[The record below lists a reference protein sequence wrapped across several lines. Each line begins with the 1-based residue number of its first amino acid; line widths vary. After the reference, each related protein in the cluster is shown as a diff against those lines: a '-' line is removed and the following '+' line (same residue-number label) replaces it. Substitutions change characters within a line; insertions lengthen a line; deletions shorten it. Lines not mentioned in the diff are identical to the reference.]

1 VHADIMSTTSDSVRS
16 ESVLHQPLKLLDNAK
31 DCCIECFQQL
41 HSHLSV
47 LLEGTGFKMGFN
59 RAFTTLF
66 GQDVQTFIGTM
77 ILNLDQLQQQLDQ
90 GESSKNGSM
99 AAFSVINR
107 QLRVFIDSKFTLEY
121 DHYSQMT
128 KKCFADHTGIEVDTF
143 RYTLIQLLDKVKRFI
158 EEKAQ
163 HIPAYDDKVK
173 ACRVQSCDGIGDSG
187 KASDVGSVV
196 MICKGS
202 ETDKPDTTRNSVTLI
217 THDMDA
223 DFRPIKEQV
232 SCAEVPLTEHH
243 NVISDERLHTDQ
255 VMPSYDTYLLKKTDS
270 NTISDLTNES

>member
-1 VHADIMSTTSDSVRS
+1 MSTTSDSVIS
-16 ESVLHQPLKLLDNAK
+16 EKELHQPQKLLDNAK
-31 DCCIECFQQL
+31 DSCIECFQQL
-41 HSHLSV
+41 HSHLWV

-59 RAFTTLF
+59 RAFATLF
-66 GQDVQTFIGTM
+66 GQDGQTFTGTM
-77 ILNLDQLQQQLDQ
+77 ILNLDQLQKQLDQ

-99 AAFSVINR
+99 AAFSMINR

-143 RYTLIQLLDKVKRFI
+143 RDILIQLMDKVKRFI

-163 HIPAYDDKVK
+163 HIPAYDDKVN

-202 ETDKPDTTRNSVTLI
+202 ETDKPDTTSSSVTLI

-243 NVISDERLHTDQ
+243 NVLSDE
-255 VMPSYDTYLLKKTDS
+255 
-270 NTISDLTNES
+270 